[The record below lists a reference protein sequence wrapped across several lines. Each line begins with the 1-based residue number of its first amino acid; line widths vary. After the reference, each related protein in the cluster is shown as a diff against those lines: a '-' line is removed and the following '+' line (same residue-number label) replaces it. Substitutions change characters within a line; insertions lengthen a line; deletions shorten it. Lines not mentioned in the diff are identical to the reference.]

1 MGDLKMKKHV
11 IVGCLLIVSSMF
23 VSACGNSSDVTT
35 EKTSV
40 TKQVEATGQSTSSSV
55 DQTKYDAIITE
66 AKKLTA
72 EGQYKE
78 SEEKL
83 ATIPVSDLGKD
94 KKKSRLKSK
103 RSRVRHQ
110 RDHLNQFQMNLLNGQ
125 PRIFFIIHEEI
136 KSKRV

>member
-1 MGDLKMKKHV
+1 MKKHV
-11 IVGCLLIVSSMF
+11 IVGCLLVVSSMF

-35 EKTSV
+35 EKNSV

-83 ATIPVSDLGKD
+83 ATIPVSDLGKPHYSIV
-94 KKKSRLKSK
+94 KETVEK
-103 RSRVRHQ
+103 
-110 RDHLNQFQMNLLNGQ
+110 LNQFQMNLLNGQ

>member
-78 SEEKL
+78 SEEK
-83 ATIPVSDLGKD
+83 I
-94 KKKSRLKSK
+94 
-103 RSRVRHQ
+103 
-110 RDHLNQFQMNLLNGQ
+110 MNLL
-125 PRIFFIIHEEI
+125 IDKIHEDI
-136 KSKRV
+136 HQKRDKEYGSRLRAINSELSDINNKLKRK

>member
-1 MGDLKMKKHV
+1 MWK
-11 IVGCLLIVSSMF
+11 F
-23 VSACGNSSDVTT
+23 VRRDHGKNQCH
-35 EKTSV
+35 KTSRSYG
-40 TKQVEATGQSTSSSV
+40 KSTSSSV

-83 ATIPVSDLGKD
+83 ATIPVSDLGKPHYSIV
-94 KKKSRLKSK
+94 KETVEKLNNQNNEGLKRQEEVAVEKQTKSSPAQTESLKPIPDEFAK
-103 RSRVRHQ
+103 W
-110 RDHLNQFQMNLLNGQ
+110 Q

>member
-1 MGDLKMKKHV
+1 
-11 IVGCLLIVSSMF
+11 MF

-83 ATIPVSDLGKD
+83 ATIPVSDLGKRNNLM
-94 KKKSRLKSK
+94 KKK
-103 RSRVRHQ
+103 
-110 RDHLNQFQMNLLNGQ
+110 LNNLLKQQKIGWRKKDV
-125 PRIFFIIHEEI
+125 PLI
-136 KSKRV
+136 